1 MTNVLLNYYNFDGDW
16 ARPHLEHIFASKPR
30 VLILPLA
37 YRESQAW
44 DNESFLSI
52 YGKGGEKYD
61 NILRPFLA
69 YGYAESEV
77 VWLNPYD
84 GSDHLEQ
91 VQKADLLFFT
101 GGMPEKAIARLVQLG
116 IDGAVKNFRE
126 TVMGA
131 SAGAMLQ
138 LDAYHITPDED
149 YDSYSIWQGLG
160 LVKGIDLEVHYL
172 ATDLQRTCTKR
183 AAKELSVP
191 VYQMWHEGGLLIED
205 GKVTIMG
212 SVEVVPPE
220 KQR

>member
-16 ARPHLEHIFASKPR
+16 ARPHLSKIFASKPR

-37 YRESQAW
+37 FRESQAW
-44 DNESFLSI
+44 DNDSFLSI
-52 YGKGGEKYD
+52 YGKHGEKYD

-77 VWLNPYD
+77 AWLNPYD
-84 GSDHLEQ
+84 GSDHREE
-91 VQKADLLFFT
+91 VSNAELLFFT
-101 GGMPEKAIARLVQLG
+101 GGMPEKAIARLVELG
-116 IDGAVKNFRE
+116 IADAVKNFCG

-138 LDAYHITPDED
+138 LQTYHVTPDED
-149 YDSYSIWQGLG
+149 YDSYGIWHGLG

-172 ATDLQRTCTKR
+172 ATDLQRACTKR
-183 AAKELSVP
+183 AVEELGLP

-205 GKVTIMG
+205 GKITVMG
-212 SVEVVPPE
+212 HVEIVH
-220 KQR
+220 